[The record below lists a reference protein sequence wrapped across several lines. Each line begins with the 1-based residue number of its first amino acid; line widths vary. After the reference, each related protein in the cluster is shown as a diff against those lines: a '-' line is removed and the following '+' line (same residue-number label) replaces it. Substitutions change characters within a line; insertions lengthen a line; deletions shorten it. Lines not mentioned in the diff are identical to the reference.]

1 MKRILK
7 KCGKYWYLLLAVFLL
22 AILQAISDIGLPT
35 IMGDVI
41 GHIQEAGGG
50 QPDYTSKLIAGCILI
65 VVFAI
70 LSADSAVFIGM
81 TASKLVSSI
90 LADTRQEMYEHVD
103 KFSMNEM
110 NKFTTSSLLTRI
122 TNDFTNINLTLNLG
136 FRYII
141 YGPLVAII
149 AIILMLT
156 PRERGASK
164 PAWQLMLVVLGGLI
178 IILALIII
186 IVKFVIA
193 KMREIQKRNDHLTL
207 VTRESLEGLRVVRA
221 YNAESYQEEKYAVIN
236 QSLTELQIF
245 TNKTLALF
253 QPTAVFVGGSL
264 SLLVAWIGSF
274 LVQDG
279 TIQFKDITIYTQY
292 CSLILIGIFMMIVVF
307 VTMPRAL
314 TSAKRIYE
322 VIDTPFS
329 IVDAENPKEPTEV
342 GTIEFKDVSYTYP
355 GAEMPVVDHLS
366 FKVEKG
372 QTVAFIGATGS
383 GKSTVVNLLLRF
395 FDATEGEILVDGANV
410 KDYKLDDLFKRFGY
424 VPQRGYLF
432 HDSLKN
438 NVCVGKTDA
447 TEEQLKRALDISQ
460 SSDFVAKLPG
470 GVEYEVSQGGK
481 NVSGGQRQRL
491 CIARAII
498 MEPEI
503 FVFDDSFSALDYRTD
518 KILRRTIKEQCAG
531 TTNVIIAQRVGTIID
546 ADQIIVLDGGKVVGQ
561 GTHDELLKKC
571 DVYKEIADSQ
581 LGKEGK

>member
-1 MKRILK
+1 M
-7 KCGKYWYLLLAVFLL
+7 
-22 AILQAISDIGLPT
+22 
-35 IMGDVI
+35 
-41 GHIQEAGGG
+41 
-50 QPDYTSKLIAGCILI
+50 
-65 VVFAI
+65 
-70 LSADSAVFIGM
+70 
-81 TASKLVSSI
+81 
-90 LADTRQEMYEHVD
+90 
-103 KFSMNEM
+103 
-110 NKFTTSSLLTRI
+110 
-122 TNDFTNINLTLNLG
+122 
-136 FRYII
+136 
-141 YGPLVAII
+141 
-149 AIILMLT
+149 
-156 PRERGASK
+156 
-164 PAWQLMLVVLGGLI
+164 
-178 IILALIII
+178 
-186 IVKFVIA
+186 
-193 KMREIQKRNDHLTL
+193 
-207 VTRESLEGLRVVRA
+207 
-221 YNAESYQEEKYAVIN
+221 
-236 QSLTELQIF
+236 
-245 TNKTLALF
+245 
-253 QPTAVFVGGSL
+253 
-264 SLLVAWIGSF
+264 LVAWIGSF

-531 TTNVIIAQRVGTIID
+531 TTNVLIAQRVGTIID